1 MRVIHCVL
9 AALIMATAATAQV
22 PVKPFG
28 TPWNE
33 GGADCA
39 AHPQPPLDVQRFD
52 ATTYVLRETPC
63 ATWEAPFM
71 YLLIGDSKA
80 LLVDTGDVAD
90 PKRVPLAQTVRQLVP
105 ANLPLLVVHTHRHLD
120 HRAGD
125 PQFAQRHGVQVVGY
139 DLASVQRFYA
149 FTHWPQGV
157 RRIDLGHRLVDVLAA
172 PGHEAT
178 DVVFYDRNTQL
189 VLSGDVMMP
198 GRLLLDDPAAA
209 VASAERLAEFVRP
222 RKVRAVLGGHI
233 EEDATGKLLPWQST
247 YHPHE
252 HGLAMTKA
260 DLLALPAALHSF
272 NGFYSE
278 TGKFVIMDPIRNL
291 EVMAGLALLVLAGL
305 ITGLVL
311 FIRYRRRRRKAA

>member
-1 MRVIHCVL
+1 MRAIHCVL
-9 AALIMATAATAQV
+9 TALIMATAATAQV

-28 TPWNE
+28 APWNE
-33 GGADCA
+33 GSADCA

-80 LLVDTGDVAD
+80 LLIDTGDVAD

-105 ANLPLLVVHTHRHLD
+105 ANLPLLVVHSHRHLD

-157 RRIDLGHRLVDVLAA
+157 RWIDLGHRLVDVLAA